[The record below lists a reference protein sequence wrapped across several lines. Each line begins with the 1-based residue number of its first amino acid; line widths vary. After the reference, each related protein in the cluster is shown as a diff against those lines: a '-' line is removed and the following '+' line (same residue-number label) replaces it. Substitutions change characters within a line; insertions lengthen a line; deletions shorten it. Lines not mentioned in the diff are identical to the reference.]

1 MALSC
6 CTQYP
11 PPFCNTVYLL
21 LCWKNSGCAE
31 SADSEALGGLAC
43 AISTARE
50 RGERQ
55 KRAQQT
61 EKKRKEKKH
70 TRPVMQ
76 KHRFNVRLGS
86 VISSGERKKL
96 VWTGRKR
103 EMEIRRRGSRASSR
117 GLRDAGDP
125 ADGAPQRSS

>member
-1 MALSC
+1 M
-6 CTQYP
+6 
-11 PPFCNTVYLL
+11 
-21 LCWKNSGCAE
+21 
-31 SADSEALGGLAC
+31 AC
-43 AISTARE
+43 AISTARG

-61 EKKRKEKKH
+61 EEKKH

-96 VWTGRKR
+96 VWSGRKR
-103 EMEIRRRGSRASSR
+103 ETESIEEEEEEAESHQA
-117 GLRDAGDP
+117 A
-125 ADGAPQRSS
+125 

>member
-1 MALSC
+1 MQKVLIVRHWEAWLALFPL
-6 CTQYP
+6 QG
-11 PPFCNTVYLL
+11 
-21 LCWKNSGCAE
+21 KE
-31 SADSEALGGLAC
+31 
-43 AISTARE
+43 E
-50 RGERQ
+50 RDRRGPSRL
-55 KRAQQT
+55 R
-61 EKKRKEKKH
+61 KKEKH

>member
-1 MALSC
+1 MQKVLIVRHCEAWLALFPL
-6 CTQYP
+6 QG
-11 PPFCNTVYLL
+11 
-21 LCWKNSGCAE
+21 KE
-31 SADSEALGGLAC
+31 
-43 AISTARE
+43 E
-50 RGERQ
+50 RDRRGPSRLR
-55 KRAQQT
+55 KK
-61 EKKRKEKKH
+61 EKKKH

>member
-1 MALSC
+1 M
-6 CTQYP
+6 
-11 PPFCNTVYLL
+11 
-21 LCWKNSGCAE
+21 
-31 SADSEALGGLAC
+31 AC

-61 EKKRKEKKH
+61 EEKKH

-96 VWTGRKR
+96 VWIAG
-103 EMEIRRRGSRASSR
+103 RRRRRTEEEEVESHQLA
-117 GLRDAGDP
+117 
-125 ADGAPQRSS
+125 

>member
-1 MALSC
+1 MLY
-6 CTQYP
+6 TVHP
-11 PPFCNTVYLL
+11 PQPPSFCYTVYLL
-21 LCWKNSGCAE
+21 LCWKNSACAE

-55 KRAQQT
+55 KRAQQA
-61 EKKRKEKKH
+61 ERKKRKKEKTH

-96 VWTGRKR
+96 VWTGRKQ
-103 EMEIRRRGSRASSR
+103 
-117 GLRDAGDP
+117 GDG
-125 ADGAPQRSS
+125 D